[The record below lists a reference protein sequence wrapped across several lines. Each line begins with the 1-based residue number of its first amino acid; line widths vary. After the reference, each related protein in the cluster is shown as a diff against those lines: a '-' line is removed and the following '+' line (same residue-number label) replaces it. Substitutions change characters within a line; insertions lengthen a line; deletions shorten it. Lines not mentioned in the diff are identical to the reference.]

1 VTVVSWD
8 NHSIHR
14 AKMSENDTHPHYD
27 GGIFDLDGVVTH
39 TAQVHSRAWKK
50 MFDEYMAEWSAK
62 NDKEQAPFSM
72 DSDYPIYVDG
82 KPRYQGA
89 LSFFESRGIE
99 LPFGEPSDPAL
110 KETVCGLGN
119 RKNEI
124 YRELVKTDGVGIF
137 DPTVEFI
144 KALRDRKQKI
154 GLMSSSKNTRDIIRI
169 AGLVELFDA
178 VVDGVTAEEEGM
190 RGKPHPDVYLRC
202 AEILDLDPSRSFVV
216 EDAASG
222 VEAGSR
228 GKFGVVVGLA
238 HGGQEQALR
247 DAGADIVISDPAALT
262 VEAMDSWFAE
272 RK

>member
-1 VTVVSWD
+1 M
-8 NHSIHR
+8 NEHKQP
-14 AKMSENDTHPHYD
+14 ANYD

-39 TAQVHSRAWKK
+39 TATVHSHAWKK
-50 MFDEYMAEWSAK
+50 MFDEFLTDWAAK
-62 NDKEQAPFSM
+62 QHEEQAPFDM
-72 DSDYPIYVDG
+72 DTDYPIYVDG

-89 LSFFESRGIE
+89 LSFLESRGIE
-99 LPFGEPSDPAL
+99 LPFGDPSDAPRM
-110 KETVCGLGN
+110 ETVCGLGN
-119 RKNEI
+119 RKNEF

-144 KALRDRKQKI
+144 KALREKGYKI

-169 AGLVELFDA
+169 AGLVELFDE
-178 VVDGVTAEEEGM
+178 VVDGVTAEKEGM

-202 AEILDLDPSRSFVV
+202 AELLDLQPSRAFVV

-238 HGGQEQALR
+238 HGDQEQALR
-247 DAGADIVISDPAALT
+247 DAGADVVITDPAELT
-262 VEAMDSWFAE
+262 VEAMDRWFAA
-272 RK
+272 RV

>member
-1 VTVVSWD
+1 M
-8 NHSIHR
+8 N
-14 AKMSENDTHPHYD
+14 ENTQHPHYD

-39 TAQVHSRAWKK
+39 TAAVHSHAWKM
-50 MFDEYMAEWSAK
+50 MFDEFLTKWAAK
-62 NDKEQAPFSM
+62 HNEEQAPFDM

-89 LSFFESRGIE
+89 LSFLESRGIE
-99 LPFGEPSDPAL
+99 LPFGDPSDAPRM
-110 KETVCGLGN
+110 ETVCGLGN
-119 RKNEI
+119 RKNEL

-144 KALRDRKQKI
+144 KALRENGHKI
-154 GLMSSSKNTRDIIRI
+154 GLMSSSKNTRDILRI
-169 AGLVELFDA
+169 AGLVELFDE
-178 VVDGVTAEEEGM
+178 VVDGVTAEKEGM

-202 AEILDLDPSRSFVV
+202 AELLDLRPSRAFVV

-228 GKFGVVVGLA
+228 GRFGVVVGLA

-247 DAGADIVISDPAALT
+247 DAGADVVISDPAELT
-262 VEAMDSWFAE
+262 VEAMDAWFAA
-272 RK
+272 RA

>member
-1 VTVVSWD
+1 
-8 NHSIHR
+8 
-14 AKMSENDTHPHYD
+14 MSENEKHPHYD

-50 MFDEYMAEWSAK
+50 MFDEYLVEWSAK
-62 NDKEQAPFSM
+62 HGKEQAPFDM

-89 LSFFESRGIE
+89 KSFFDSRDIE
-99 LPFGEPSDPAL
+99 LPFGDPSDPARM
-110 KETVCGLGN
+110 ETVCGLGN
-119 RKNEI
+119 RKNEF

-137 DPTVEFI
+137 DPTVDFI
-144 KALRDRKQKI
+144 KALRDRKLKI
-154 GLMSSSKNTRDIIRI
+154 GLMSSSKNTRDIIRM

-178 VVDGVTAEEEGM
+178 VVDGITAEEEGM

-202 AEILDLDPSRSFVV
+202 AEVLDLDPTRAFVV

-228 GKFGVVVGLA
+228 GKFGVVIGLD
-238 HGGQEQALR
+238 HGGQEQALS
-247 DAGADIVISDPAALT
+247 DAGADFVISDPAELT
-262 VEAMDSWFAE
+262 VDAMDGWFAQQA
-272 RK
+272 

>member
-1 VTVVSWD
+1 V
-8 NHSIHR
+8 H
-14 AKMSENDTHPHYD
+14 AHYD

-50 MFDEYMAEWSAK
+50 MFDEYLAEWSAK
-62 NDKEQAPFSM
+62 HNQEQAPFDM
-72 DSDYPIYVDG
+72 DTDYPIYVDG

-89 LSFFESRGIE
+89 QSFFESRGIE
-99 LPFGEPSDPAL
+99 LPFGDPSDPPRM
-110 KETVCGLGN
+110 ETVCGLGN
-119 RKNEI
+119 RKNEF
-124 YRELVKTDGVGIF
+124 YRELVETDGVGIF

-144 KALRDRKQKI
+144 KTLRERGQKI

-169 AGLVELFDA
+169 AGLEELFDE
-178 VVDGVTAEEEGM
+178 VVDGVTAEKEGM

-202 AEILDLDPSRSFVV
+202 AELLDLEPSKAFVI

-238 HGGQEQALR
+238 HGDQAQALK
-247 DAGADIVISDPAALT
+247 DAGADVVITDPAELT
-262 VEAMDSWFAE
+262 VENMDGWFAE
-272 RK
+272 RKG

>member
-1 VTVVSWD
+1 MQAD
-8 NHSIHR
+8 
-14 AKMSENDTHPHYD
+14 DPYPLYD

-39 TAQVHSRAWKK
+39 TALVHSRAWKK
-50 MFDEYMAEWSAK
+50 MFDEYLLAWSAK
-62 NDKEQAPFSM
+62 NTKEQAPFDM
-72 DSDYPIYVDG
+72 DTDYPIYVDG

-89 LSFFESRGIE
+89 KSFFDSRGIE
-99 LPFGEPSDPAL
+99 LPFGDPL
-110 KETVCGLGN
+110 DLPNMETVCGLGN

-124 YRELVKTDGVGIF
+124 YRELVETDGVGIF

-144 KALRDRKQKI
+144 KALRARKQKI

-178 VVDGVTAEEEGM
+178 VVDGITAEEEGM

-202 AEILDLDPSRSFVV
+202 AEILDLEPSRAFVV
-216 EDAASG
+216 EDATSG

-228 GKFGVVVGLA
+228 GKFGLVVGLA

-247 DAGADIVISDPAALT
+247 DAGADVVVSDPAELT
-262 VEAMDSWFAE
+262 VEGMDGWFAQ
-272 RK
+272 RASARPNGGGKPR

>member
-1 VTVVSWD
+1 MHTL
-8 NHSIHR
+8 NP
-14 AKMSENDTHPHYD
+14 HPHYD

-39 TAQVHSRAWKK
+39 TATVHSRAWKK
-50 MFDEYMAEWSAK
+50 MFDEYMGQWSARTGK
-62 NDKEQAPFSM
+62 QQAPFDI
-72 DSDYPIYVDG
+72 DSDYQIYVDG

-89 LSFFESRGIE
+89 KSFFDSRGIE
-99 LPFGEPSDPAL
+99 LPFGDPSDPPSR
-110 KETVCGLGN
+110 ETVCGLGN

-124 YRELVKTDGVGIF
+124 YRELVKTDGVGVF
-137 DPTVEFI
+137 EPTVEFI
-144 KALRDRKQKI
+144 KALRNRNRKV

-202 AEILDLDPSRSFVV
+202 AALLDLEPSRSFVV

-228 GKFGVVVGLA
+228 GRFGLVVGLA

-247 DAGADIVISDPAALT
+247 DAGADVVISDPAALT
-262 VEAMDSWFAE
+262 VEAMDGWFAE
-272 RK
+272 RAAADESG

>member
-1 VTVVSWD
+1 MKKNTL
-8 NHSIHR
+8 
-14 AKMSENDTHPHYD
+14 HPHYD

-50 MFDEYMAEWSAK
+50 MFDEYMSQWSVR
-62 NDKEQAPFSM
+62 NNKEQAPFDM
-72 DSDYPIYVDG
+72 DTDYPIYVDG

-89 LSFFESRGIE
+89 QSFFESRGIE
-99 LPFGEPSDPAL
+99 LPFGDPSDPPST
-110 KETVCGLGN
+110 ETICGLGN

-137 DPTVEFI
+137 DPTVQFI
-144 KALRDRKQKI
+144 KALRSRNMKI

-178 VVDGVTAEEEGM
+178 VVDGITAEKEGM

-202 AEILDLDPSRSFVV
+202 AEILELDPSRAFVV

-238 HGGQEQALR
+238 HGGQEQALSE
-247 DAGADIVISDPAALT
+247 AGADVVISDPAALT
-262 VEAMDSWFAE
+262 VEAMDKWFAE
-272 RK
+272 RA

>member
-1 VTVVSWD
+1 M
-8 NHSIHR
+8 H
-14 AKMSENDTHPHYD
+14 ENDLHPHYD

-39 TAQVHSRAWKK
+39 TALVHSRAWKK
-50 MFDEYMAEWSAK
+50 MFDEYMSEWSTK
-62 NDKEQAPFSM
+62 NNKEQTPFDM
-72 DSDYPIYVDG
+72 ESDYPIYVDG

-89 LSFFESRGIE
+89 KSFFDSRGIE
-99 LPFGEPSDPAL
+99 LPFGDPSDPPRL
-110 KETVCGLGN
+110 ETVCGLGN
-119 RKNEI
+119 RKNEF

-144 KALRDRKQKI
+144 KALRGKQQKI
-154 GLMSSSKNTRDIIRI
+154 GLMSSSKNTRDIIRM

-178 VVDGVTAEEEGM
+178 VVDGITAEEEGM

-202 AEILDLDPSRSFVV
+202 AEILDLEPNRAFVV

-247 DAGADIVISDPAALT
+247 DAGADVVISDPADLT
-262 VEAMDSWFAE
+262 VESMDSWFAE
-272 RK
+272 RASAGAKG

>member
-1 VTVVSWD
+1 MPI
-8 NHSIHR
+8 N
-14 AKMSENDTHPHYD
+14 AQHPHYD

-50 MFDEYMAEWSAK
+50 MFDEYMSEWAIK
-62 NDKEQAPFSM
+62 NNQEQAPFDM
-72 DSDYPIYVDG
+72 ETDYPIYVDG

-89 LSFFESRGIE
+89 QSFFDSRGIE
-99 LPFGEPSDPAL
+99 LPFGEPSDEARM
-110 KETVCGLGN
+110 ETVCGLGN

-137 DPTVEFI
+137 DPTVAFI
-144 KALRDRKQKI
+144 NALRDRDLKI

-178 VVDGVTAEEEGM
+178 VVDGITAEEEGM

-202 AEILDLDPSRSFVV
+202 AEILDLDPGRSFVV

-238 HGGQEQALR
+238 HGDQAEALR
-247 DAGADIVISDPAALT
+247 DAGADVVITDPAALT
-262 VEAMDSWFAE
+262 IEAMDGWFAA
-272 RK
+272 RATT